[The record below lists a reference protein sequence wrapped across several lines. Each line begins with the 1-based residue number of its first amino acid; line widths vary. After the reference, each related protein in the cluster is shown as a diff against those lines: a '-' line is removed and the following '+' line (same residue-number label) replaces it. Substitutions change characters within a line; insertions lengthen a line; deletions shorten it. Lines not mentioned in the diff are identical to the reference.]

1 MNQLYITHN
10 NKYPHSSE
18 PVWHVHAFNPRT
30 KRNGLIRTTRSV
42 GLRLKCTMR
51 KFALEDILTELN
63 LEHRGSRCKNAEGEI
78 LRSFC
83 DAPGQL
89 NVAKEWQSEHKLRS
103 STFKKKRKKSWLPY
117 QQAAHLLG
125 AKQGSWIIFNQEAHF
140 IPLLFMFPFCFPLF
154 TRRVVYRSLA
164 CCAHLDYPH
173 SLFFIGLEEMS
184 GFSKAFRP
192 WNACRLESKAPN
204 HS

>member
-1 MNQLYITHN
+1 MFSLSAWSTQLNPFTSDHWSTGKRQWRCWRSKENKKLTSVSQLYITRN

-18 PVWHVHAFNPRT
+18 LVWHIDAFNPRT

-63 LEHRGSRCKNAEGEI
+63 LEHWGSRCKNAEGEI

-103 STFKKKRKKSWLPY
+103 STFEEKKKRKKKLAAIPASCSSSWR
-117 QQAAHLLG
+117 QAG
-125 AKQGSWIIFNQEAHF
+125 E
-140 IPLLFMFPFCFPLF
+140 
-154 TRRVVYRSLA
+154 
-164 CCAHLDYPH
+164 LDY
-173 SLFFIGLEEMS
+173 I
-184 GFSKAFRP
+184 
-192 WNACRLESKAPN
+192 
-204 HS
+204 